1 MPILATDIASIKG
14 VGTIEKSFAPVAVN
28 LAPRIALVGCYDN
41 TKTAVV
47 PDVPVKIIS
56 AVDAGTRFGFG
67 SQLHRQAIM
76 AFKGHGGAI
85 EVYAVPVADA
95 QSAAAAAGTLVFATN
110 ASSAGTYTIYCGSRL
125 AEDVVSVSV
134 ASGSTPTAIGDL
146 VEAAINANTSLPFT
160 AENTSGSVALT
171 CKTKGTPGNGY
182 IVTVDT
188 SAAPTGTTL
197 VVTTPANG
205 TGAPVITGALAGI
218 HNTSLWFTDITV
230 PEYSTT
236 NTGVALSVIGNPN
249 TKTGWYDS
257 QDYRPANVWFAGV
270 TGGSAGLSAAIV
282 VGTAQK
288 SNPNILYVQ
297 APSYNEEPSEICAYL
312 ASVACLNVAQNP
324 AREITRV
331 SLPYL
336 AGPITAADDWTSEY
350 SNRNAALIA
359 GLALVRVDGGVVKF
373 GDMCTT
379 WHPNDNQNLG
389 FKYYIN
395 QRKIWNIA
403 KSIKD
408 SDASDDYQDRPIVS
422 SVASTLNVSAI
433 DEDIIRANLVSL
445 VYQWA
450 QKAWIYQSDFTINNM
465 TVTKNISNPDRFDK
479 VIPVILSG
487 NNRVED
493 TEIQIDRN
501 TSLSATVEVS

>member
-1 MPILATDIASIKG
+1 MLS
-14 VGTIEKSFAPVAVN
+14 EF
-28 LAPRIALVGCYDN
+28 LV
-41 TKTAVV
+41 
-47 PDVPVKIIS
+47 
-56 AVDAGTRFGFG
+56 
-67 SQLHRQAIM
+67 
-76 AFKGHGGAI
+76 
-85 EVYAVPVADA
+85 
-95 QSAAAAAGTLVFATN
+95 
-110 ASSAGTYTIYCGSRL
+110 
-125 AEDVVSVSV
+125 
-134 ASGSTPTAIGDL
+134 
-146 VEAAINANTSLPFT
+146 
-160 AENTSGSVALT
+160 
-171 CKTKGTPGNGY
+171 
-182 IVTVDT
+182 
-188 SAAPTGTTL
+188 
-197 VVTTPANG
+197 
-205 TGAPVITGALAGI
+205 
-218 HNTSLWFTDITV
+218 
-230 PEYSTT
+230 
-236 NTGVALSVIGNPN
+236 
-249 TKTGWYDS
+249 
-257 QDYRPANVWFAGV
+257 QD
-270 TGGSAGLSAAIV
+270 
-282 VGTAQK
+282 
-288 SNPNILYVQ
+288 
-297 APSYNEEPSEICAYL
+297 
-312 ASVACLNVAQNP
+312 
-324 AREITRV
+324 
-331 SLPYL
+331 
-336 AGPITAADDWTSEY
+336 Y

-373 GDMCTT
+373 GDMCMT

>member
-14 VGTIEKSFAPVAVN
+14 VGTVEKSFAPVAVN
-28 LAPRIALVGCYDN
+28 LAPKMALIGCYDN

-47 PDVPVKIIS
+47 PNVPVKIIS
-56 AVDAGTRFGFG
+56 ALDAGTRFGFG
-67 SQLHRQAIM
+67 TQLHRQAIM
-76 AFKGHGGAI
+76 AFKGHSGAI

-95 QSAAAAAGTLVFATN
+95 GGAAASAGTLVFATN
-110 ASSAGTYTIYCGSRL
+110 ASSNGTYTIYCGSRL
-125 AEDVVSVSV
+125 AEDIVSV
-134 ASGSTPTAIGDL
+134 AVTSGMTPTQIGDA

-160 AENTSGSVALT
+160 ADNTTGSVALT
-171 CKTKGTPGNGY
+171 CKTKGTVGNKY

-188 SAAPTGTTL
+188 SEAPTGTTL
-197 VVTTPANG
+197 VVTTPVNG
-205 TGAPVITGALAGI
+205 SGEPSIATALAGI
-218 HNTSLWFTDITV
+218 HNTSLWFTDIIAT
-230 PEYSTT
+230 EYSTT
-236 NTGVALSVIGNPN
+236 NTGLALSVIGDPN
-249 TKTGWYDS
+249 DKTGWYDS
-257 QDYRPANVWFAGV
+257 QDYRPANVWFTGV
-270 TGGSAGLSAAIV
+270 TGGSAGLSAAIA
-282 VGTAQK
+282 VGTALK
-288 SNPNILYVQ
+288 ENPNVLYVQ
-297 APSYNEEPSEICAYL
+297 APSYNEEPSEISTYL
-312 ASVACLNVAQNP
+312 SAVACLNVAQNP
-324 AREITRV
+324 AREITRI

-336 AGPITAADDWTSEY
+336 SGPITAADDWTSEY
-350 SNRNAALIA
+350 SNRNVADIS
-359 GLALVRVDGGVVKF
+359 GLALVRVDSGVVKF

-379 WHPNDNQNLG
+379 WHPADNQNAG

-408 SDASDDYQDRPIVS
+408 SDASDSYQDRPIVS
-422 SVASTLNVSAI
+422 SVASTLNVNAI

>member
-14 VGTIEKSFAPVAVN
+14 VGTIEKQFAPVAVN
-28 LAPRIALVGCYDN
+28 LTPRIALVGSYDN

-56 AVDAGTRFGFG
+56 ALDAGTRFGFG
-67 SQLHRQAIM
+67 TQLHRQAVM

-85 EVYAVPVADA
+85 ETYAVPVADA
-95 QSAAAAAGTLVFATN
+95 NGAAASAGTLVFATN

-134 ASGSTPTAIGDL
+134 VSGATPTEIGEL

-160 AENTSGSVALT
+160 ANNTAGSVSLT
-171 CKTKGTPGNGY
+171 CKTKGTVGNLY
-182 IVTVDT
+182 IVAVDT

-197 VVTTPANG
+197 VVTTPV
-205 TGAPVITGALAGI
+205 TGSGSAVMSGALAGI
-218 HNTSLWFTDITV
+218 HNTSLWFTDVIAT
-230 PEYSTT
+230 EYSTT
-236 NTGVALSVIGNPN
+236 NTALALSVIGNPN
-249 TKTGWYDS
+249 EKTGWYDS
-257 QDYRPANVWFAGV
+257 QDCRPANVWFTGV

-288 SNPNILYVQ
+288 SNPDILYVQ
-297 APSYNEEPSEICAYL
+297 APSYNEEPSEISTYL
-312 ASVACLNVAQNP
+312 SSVACLNVAQNP

-336 AGPITAADDWTSEY
+336 AGPIVAADDWTSEY
-350 SNRNAALIA
+350 ANRNSALVA
-359 GLALVRVDGGVVKF
+359 GLAIVRVDGGVVKF
-373 GDMCTT
+373 GDMATT
-379 WHPNDNQNLG
+379 WHPADNQNAG

-395 QRKIWNIA
+395 QRKIWNVA

-408 SDASDDYQDRPIVS
+408 SDAADSYQDRPIVS
-422 SVASTLNVSAI
+422 SVANTLNVSAI
-433 DEDIIRANLVSL
+433 DEDIIRANLVAL
-445 VYQWA
+445 AYQW
-450 QKAWIYQSDFTINNM
+450 QQRAWIYDAGFTINNM

-479 VIPVILSG
+479 VIPIILSG